1 MKRNA
6 VFRAVVVGVCSVGCW
21 GGRPVAADRPVVPRS
36 ILEQALDENSEIE
49 LHDVTMSE
57 AVRIVAEQTG
67 VQLRASVETLAVLPY
82 GPDTRVSAEIR
93 NVPLR
98 QGLAELLGPLGLRFE
113 VVENHVAIKP
123 IPAVQRLARPATWAE
138 LDLLG
143 RLRGMEWSTEALEGL
158 PLRLIGELAARQDA
172 RQDLRAVA
180 AQQAPGNMIDLLNTA
195 CDATGWSWWPEEDHL
210 VLATRE
216 RGVKHVLS
224 RTVALRYTRWPLR
237 NVLLDLART
246 SGLLLKME
254 PGVLWSL
261 PNETRESI
269 SLVAEDVSVEQALE
283 LISGVTGLSY
293 RVADGA
299 LILESVSP
307 AESRRAGTAARAGGD
322 PLVGKVVVP
331 SPSGEY
337 QFEFVLRESDLPP
350 ELNELRRE
358 RIRRAVE
365 AMEIELAQ

>member
-1 MKRNA
+1 
-6 VFRAVVVGVCSVGCW
+6 
-21 GGRPVAADRPVVPRS
+21 VVPPS
-36 ILEQALDENSEIE
+36 VLEQALDENSAIE

-57 AVRIVAEQTG
+57 AMSIVAEQTG
-67 VQLRASVETLAVLPY
+67 VQLRASAETLAVLPY
-82 GPDTRVSAEIR
+82 GPDTRVSAEVR

-113 VVENHVAIKP
+113 VVEGHVVVEP
-123 IPAVQRLARPATWAE
+123 IAAVRRLARPATWAE

-143 RLRGMEWSTEALEGL
+143 RLRRMPWSAAAVKDL
-158 PLRLIGELAARQDA
+158 PLRQIGELAARQDA
-172 RQDLRAVA
+172 GEKLRAVA
-180 AQQAPGNMIDLLNTA
+180 AQEAPGNMIDLLDTA
-195 CDATGWSWWPEEDHL
+195 CDALEWSWWPEEDHL

-224 RTVALRYTRWPLR
+224 RTVTLRYTRWPLR

-269 SLVAEDVSVEQALE
+269 SLMAEDVSVEQALE

-299 LILESVSP
+299 LILESASS
-307 AESRRAGTAARAGGD
+307 AESGRAGTAARVGGD

-331 SPSGEY
+331 SSSGEY

-365 AMEIELAQ
+365 AMESELAQ